1 MAKTLQATGDAD
13 GALEAFQQARQL
25 AADLPPPVIALGT
38 AWEMQI
44 RLTQGDVEAAWRWAQ
59 ASGLS
64 VDDELVFHRC
74 EEYRTFAQALIAQS
88 RPGDALALLARL
100 LEMVEAVGAWGNAID
115 MLVLQAMALQAKGQV
130 DEALTTLKRALSL
143 AEPEGYVRT
152 FIDQGA
158 SMGRLLQQAIA
169 RGIAVDYAGRL
180 LAAWIHETKDREL
193 LPSSGL
199 VEPLSER
206 ELEVLRLLTTSLTA
220 PEIADQLMISVSTVR
235 SHIQSIYGKLDVHR
249 RFDAVQRARELNLL

>member
-1 MAKTLQATGDAD
+1 M
-13 GALEAFQQARQL
+13 
-25 AADLPPPVIALGT
+25 
-38 AWEMQI
+38 
-44 RLTQGDVEAAWRWAQ
+44 
-59 ASGLS
+59 
-64 VDDELVFHRC
+64 FHRY

-88 RPGDALALLARL
+88 RPDDALALLARL

-130 DEALTTLKRALSL
+130 DEALTTLKGALSL

-158 SMGRLLQQAIA
+158 PMGRLLQQAIA

-193 LPSSGL
+193 LLSSDL

-220 PEIADQLMISVSTVR
+220 PEIADQLVIAVSTVR
-235 SHIQSIYGKLDVHR
+235 SHIQSIYAKLDVHR